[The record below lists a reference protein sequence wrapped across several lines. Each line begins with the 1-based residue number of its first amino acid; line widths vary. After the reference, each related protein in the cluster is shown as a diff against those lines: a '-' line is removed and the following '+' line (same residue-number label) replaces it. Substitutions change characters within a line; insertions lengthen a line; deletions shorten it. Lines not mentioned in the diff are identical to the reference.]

1 MSLVSI
7 ADAVRCGRASAVEIL
22 SSYLEQIE
30 RLNGELNAFVY
41 VDAEAALQ
49 CARDIDRM
57 VLEGKDPGPLAGVPI
72 GVKDMED
79 CIGMPTRQGSM
90 LITDTAPKRADS
102 IHVGRLRAAGAICV
116 GKTATAEFG
125 MDSATFTQLAGVTRN
140 PWNPELTSGGSSGG
154 SATAVAAGMV
164 PLATGTDAGGSIRQ
178 PAAYT
183 GLVGLKPSH
192 GRIPKNGGF
201 SNFSTHGALS
211 VDVRGT
217 ARYLD
222 VVAGPDDRDRQ
233 SLPASAVSFEHACDN
248 LLVAGL
254 RVAYSPDIGYAVVEP
269 EIETIAR
276 NAAEQLISLAGLR
289 HVDMPV
295 VLTNIHDAWGG
306 ILLGKLHQ
314 DWVRDGVWPARAGLL
329 SANVHGLMERIEQ
342 NLPLDFDALWQQIY
356 QLERDMAALFQHID
370 VLLTPATAC
379 RPYRADSTV
388 PHNIDGIDISHIG
401 VEPFGAF
408 VNACW
413 NPAISIPAG
422 LSSDGLPVGLQI
434 TARRHRDDVA
444 LRLARLFEQ
453 TYPWSF
459 PWNMH

>member
-233 SLPASAVSFEHACDN
+233 SLPASACRLRPPATIWRSPGCALHIPRI
-248 LLVAGL
+248 LVMPWL
-254 RVAYSPDIGYAVVEP
+254 ILKSK
-269 EIETIAR
+269 TIAR
-276 NAAEQLISLAGLR
+276 QAAEHLISLAGLR
-289 HVDMPV
+289 HVDVPV

-314 DWVRDGVWPARAGLL
+314 DWVRDGVWPASAGLL
-329 SANVHGLMERIEQ
+329 SDNVRGLMERIEQ
-342 NLPLDFDALWQQIY
+342 NLPIDFD
-356 QLERDMAALFQHID
+356 
-370 VLLTPATAC
+370 TAV
-379 RPYRADSTV
+379 A
-388 PHNIDGIDISHIG
+388 
-401 VEPFGAF
+401 
-408 VNACW
+408 
-413 NPAISIPAG
+413 AG
-422 LSSDGLPVGLQI
+422 LPARARHGSAVPTYRSAFDARDGVS
-434 TARRHRDDVA
+434 A
-444 LRLARLFEQ
+444 LSCRQHESRTNSMASISPISVWNLLARL
-453 TYPWSF
+453 
-459 PWNMH
+459 